1 MFFLILVVVVLV
13 IGTLW
18 WCEKKVP
25 SGQITCGL
33 GLWDISR
40 REFDALLN
48 NRKFSALG
56 SWVNTPYLSQ
66 FFAGAV
72 NGIDTCVFSI
82 SRSRY
87 SPITLG
93 VLLTSLNLA
102 IPKFTLR
109 PKTLTEEVGDMFG
122 IGDNHASF
130 PQALLDMYEISS
142 EDEGTFA
149 AMLRPE
155 AATFFLQHEGMSAEY
170 QDGALLVTLSFISN
184 DQDYEPA
191 VQRAHALA
199 QLLDNRD
206 QPFPTKT
213 GGDGLRE
220 SIGANR
226 SL

>member
-1 MFFLILVVVVLV
+1 MGLFFLILVVVVLV

-40 REFDALLN
+40 HEFDALFN
-48 NRKFSALG
+48 ERKFSALT

-72 NGIDTCVFSI
+72 NGINTCVFTI

-102 IPKFTLR
+102 IPNFILR
-109 PKTLTEEVGDMFG
+109 TKTFTEEVGDMLG
-122 IGDNHASF
+122 IGEHHASF
-130 PQALLDMYEISS
+130 PQSLLDMYEISS

-155 AATFFLQHEGMSAEY
+155 TVTFFLQHEGMSAEY
-170 QDGALLVTLSFISN
+170 RDGALLVTPSLISN
-184 DQDYEPA
+184 DQNYEPA
-191 VQRAHALA
+191 VRLAHALA
-199 QLLDNRD
+199 QLLG
-206 QPFPTKT
+206 QA
-213 GGDGLRE
+213 G
-220 SIGANR
+220 
-226 SL
+226 